1 MEHLNFPFP
10 SLIVVLFLLIFPFGI
25 CNDLSRCCA
34 GGSRH
39 FREHGNC
46 QTLRA
51 AGSTPTCSR
60 SASICCLRALID
72 ASCQAGVLY
81 AQRHKVCG
89 TVIVNELA
97 GGTKRECC
105 DCCLLAGELS
115 QRGEMCA
122 APKGFSPD
130 CLNSFTK
137 CCNRTEGTSQ
147 QFPTPMILS
156 QPYQSVSVSIG
167 PESRDLTCENPKCEH
182 LCSVREE
189 GTVQCSCRPGYDLA
203 PDGRSC
209 ADIDECELFAQYWH
223 QHDGTRTILA
233 LLPTTFKHSS
243 MYGNYLIKGM
253 PICDLRRELCVNT
266 VGGYGCRPLATKAKA
281 IKEHKMIK
289 NQRLNQNAQAPKLK
303 LSGGDRFGYQT
314 NVQRLRNGEANQRK
328 RIPPNS
334 GKRHGE
340 VNECANF
347 GHWLCSEFNTQ
358 CLNSEGAF
366 SCVCSPG
373 FYWSDRANVCVDIDE
388 CLLLAD
394 DCAES
399 QRCLNT
405 PGGFKCIRTQSCGT
419 GYAMDSETE
428 QCVDVDEC
436 TLGAHDCGPMYQCR
450 NTQGSFRCVPK
461 RCAPDEVM
469 DPNSGQCKSMN
480 CHVGYKAIDGRCE
493 DIDECR
499 EQPRRCALF
508 EECVNIPGSFR
519 CQEQGNVCSNGYYMD
534 KDSGFCL
541 DIDECSRSHT
551 CESDDQC
558 MNLPGTFRCN
568 CGVGFEFNE
577 LTMHCEDVDECAKLG
592 SYECLCK
599 AGFKLGADN
608 RSCDD
613 MDECA
618 TGVARC
624 QQKCI
629 NSPGSYQCICD
640 RGYQL
645 GIDESTCEDIDEC
658 EIWAKSGNELCMG
671 QCVNVPGSFVCTCP
685 LGYELMADGITC
697 KDIDECRVEGICAQ
711 GHLCVNLLGNYRC
724 QRIECPRNYFPDR
737 NYKNRCV
744 KRPGFCENLA
754 LERCKK
760 LPIHISWQHI
770 AIPKQLNISL
780 HRTSVTLFSMKGPN
794 DPNSTMQFELSLISA
809 SPVSGGS
816 VTAAT
821 RANFLLQKGENRNSA
836 IIALRD
842 SLDGPQEVQLELVL
856 RLSLGG
862 VFSGKYVANLLVFVS
877 QHKAQPHHPEF
888 HRQNGADDTVP
899 PKKAD
904 DTVPPKKADDTVPP
918 KKADDTVAGWI
929 PEIDDGFSCL
939 KECHATDARCLSNFT
954 REILFQFRS
963 IPSVPNIKKSIE
975 ISQITTDLNRTLSV
989 EYSLNGRNA
998 QHFTVE
1004 QQDNSGIVKLIE
1016 PIHGPQIIILRLHI
1030 TVKSLQ
1036 NVALAHNLALIEVH
1050 VASYHF

>member
-209 ADIDECELFAQYWH
+209 A
-223 QHDGTRTILA
+223 
-233 LLPTTFKHSS
+233 
-243 MYGNYLIKGM
+243 
-253 PICDLRRELCVNT
+253 
-266 VGGYGCRPLATKAKA
+266 
-281 IKEHKMIK
+281 
-289 NQRLNQNAQAPKLK
+289 
-303 LSGGDRFGYQT
+303 
-314 NVQRLRNGEANQRK
+314 
-328 RIPPNS
+328 
-334 GKRHGE
+334 
-340 VNECANF
+340 
-347 GHWLCSEFNTQ
+347 
-358 CLNSEGAF
+358 
-366 SCVCSPG
+366 
-373 FYWSDRANVCVDIDE
+373 DIDE